1 MGSRILLTALV
12 RALAVP
18 AAAQE
23 PEPEELWL
31 SVLPQTCVSPC
42 AVRARAVIAPHPDN
56 RRLTLLAD
64 SLRYRRSSTVFLD
77 GEYAAR
83 AHEMVFKLLSPGR
96 YVVEVRLRRA
106 DGEMIVESYPV
117 SVSGGDREP

>member
-1 MGSRILLTALV
+1 MKSPILLTALV
-12 RALAVP
+12 GALALP
-18 AAAQE
+18 ASAQE

-42 AVRARAVIAPHPDN
+42 AVRARAVIEPHPDN

-64 SLRYRRSSTVFLD
+64 SLQYRRSSTVFLD

-83 AHEMVFKLLSPGR
+83 AHEMVFRLLSPGR
-96 YVVEVRLRRA
+96 YVVEVRLRRT
-106 DGEMIVESYPV
+106 DGELIVESYPV
-117 SVSGGDREP
+117 NVSGGERAP

>member
-12 RALAVP
+12 SALAVP

-23 PEPEELWL
+23 AEPEELWL

-42 AVRARAVIAPHPDN
+42 AVRARAVIEPHPDN

-64 SLRYRRSSTVFLD
+64 SLHYRRSSTVFLD
-77 GEYAAR
+77 GEFAAR

-96 YVVEVRLRRA
+96 YVVEVRLRRT
-106 DGEMIVESYPV
+106 DGEVIVESYPV
-117 SVSGGDREP
+117 NVSGGERAP